1 MAQIEMLLEK
11 QLLTIQNQEVISSG
25 DMDYDTCVFAFDA
38 SWDGFTKTGVFYQDK
53 EHVQYAVLGTDGSCT
68 IPAQAMAEEGNMYV
82 GVFGIS
88 GSRVMTST
96 VERVYIR
103 QGAIS
108 GDTVSTE
115 PSDDVFL
122 AIIAQYQRIAGMM
135 SQYEE
140 TAAQFNVQMAEQNSI
155 LEALNA
161 FDVTEL
167 MQKLELIEDRM
178 ISYTNT
184 AREIMGR
191 EIVLRDIPVKF
202 VNRVCRV
209 ENEAITANSLCDV
222 YFDEYSFEIASKALI
237 LPVSYDGY
245 LELASSRDISEEL
258 TANILVRRN

>member
-1 MAQIEMLLEK
+1 MAQIRILLEK
-11 QLLTIQNQEVISSG
+11 QLLTIQNQEIISSG
-25 DMDYDTCVFAFDA
+25 DMNYDTCEFVFDDA
-38 SWDGFTKTGVFYQDK
+38 WDGFTKTGVFYQDK
-53 EHVQYAVLGTDGSCT
+53 EKVQYVVLNSDNTCA
-68 IPAQAMAEEGNMYV
+68 IPAGAMAREGNLYI
-82 GVFGIS
+82 GVFGIN
-88 GSRVMTST
+88 GSRVLTST
-96 VERVYIR
+96 VERVFIR

-140 TAAQFNVQMAEQNSI
+140 TAAQFNAHMAEQNSI

-178 ISYTNT
+178 INYTNT
-184 AREIMGR
+184 AKEIMSR
-191 EIVLRDIPVKF
+191 EVVLRDIPVKF

-209 ENEAITANSLCDV
+209 ENEVITAKSLCDV

-245 LELASSRDISEEL
+245 LELTSSMDIQDEL
-258 TANILVRRN
+258 NANILVRRG